1 MQVNKPVSQ
10 ARDGEIGNQY
20 LLEIM
25 KFTLETER
33 TAAGGWLAYCSQARD
48 LLRERPVENPPVPDK
63 QDRMTWDAAEGR
75 DCARRD

>member
-33 TAAGGWLAYCSQARD
+33 TAAGGWFAYCSRARD
-48 LLRERPVENPPVPDK
+48 LLRERPVENPPVADK
-63 QDRMTWDAAEGR
+63 QNRMTWDAAEGR